1 MAAFRFKL
9 HHIGRSRILV
19 RPSSLGVDKLAT
31 FNCRIACGVSA
42 IATALLVQ
50 SVSAGDLVNF
60 APHRAVYEVSL
71 TNSAA
76 GSGVVDMSGRMV
88 YELGGSSCEGYTQ
101 NMRFVTRSSNQDGAD
116 TINDLRTS
124 SWEEAAGKRLRFSST
139 QYQNDEVAE
148 ASQGDASRAKGSDVV
163 AVDLVKPGK
172 KHLSLPG
179 DIYLPMQHAA
189 MLIQSAK
196 MGKTMVTAKLYDGAE
211 KGDKYYSTTAVIG
224 KKLAPGATKNVA
236 AFKDASRLDGVA
248 SWPISISYF
257 ETGKDKTDSLPAY
270 ELSFR
275 YYENG
280 VTTDLK
286 IDYGEF
292 AIKGQLKELTFHDG
306 SKCSSAT
313 P

>member
-1 MAAFRFKL
+1 MRHTAIACAAAVVL
-9 HHIGRSRILV
+9 PASI
-19 RPSSLGVDKLAT
+19 LAT
-31 FNCRIACGVSA
+31 HPAA
-42 IATALLVQ
+42 
-50 SVSAGDLVNF
+50 SAGNGIVF
-60 APHRAVYEVSL
+60 APHRAIYEISL
-71 TNSAA
+71 AKSAA

-148 ASQGDASRAKGSDVV
+148 ASQGDAARAKGSD
-163 AVDLVKPGK
+163 AIGVDLVKPSK
-172 KHLSLPG
+172 KHLSLPS
-179 DIYLPMQHAA
+179 DVYMPMQHAT

-196 MGKTMVTAKLYDGAE
+196 QGKTLVTAKLYDGAE

-224 KKLAPGATKNVA
+224 KKFEPGATKNVA
-236 AFKDASRLDGVA
+236 AFKDAGRLDGVA
-248 SWPISISYF
+248 SWPVSISYF
-257 ETGKDKTDSLPAY
+257 ETGKEKTDSPPAY

-292 AIKGQLKELTFHDG
+292 AIKGQLKELSFHDA
-306 SKCSSAT
+306 SKCPNA